1 MTLPEDPHVTAE
13 TVLEGSSMEVIAD
26 GDREEVEALLSDLSV
41 QHQLQQVSGFTY
53 LLLSNFVTFHAS
65 HG

>member
-1 MTLPEDPHVTAE
+1 MTLAEDPHVTAE
-13 TVLEGSSMEVIAD
+13 SVLEESNMEVIAE
-26 GDREEVEALLSDLSV
+26 GDREEVEALLSDMSV

-53 LLLSNFVTFHAS
+53 LLLSKFVTLHAC